1 MGSVLKQKSTMKTI
15 IAFVALLAVAT
26 ADTCTDC
33 KALVS
38 TLGAHLVS
46 EHSLAEQDE
55 IMVGGLC
62 PQAENVAECEEQL
75 PNFWESIALI
85 LWPAYYAPEV
95 SGAVFVY
102 LCICVFACQSHSL
115 AGLLHT

>member
-1 MGSVLKQKSTMKTI
+1 MGVHQITMKTI
-15 IAFVALLAVAT
+15 LALSVLVAVAT

-33 KALVS
+33 SALVS

-62 PQAENVAECEEQL
+62 PQAENVAERGSSCPTSGSPSLSSSGQPTTHL
-75 PNFWESIALI
+75 RPTGCVLESAR
-85 LWPAYYAPEV
+85 PPR
-95 SGAVFVY
+95 
-102 LCICVFACQSHSL
+102 
-115 AGLLHT
+115 T

>member
-1 MGSVLKQKSTMKTI
+1 MNPLRAHKLCNCYSVPPMQ
-15 IAFVALLAVAT
+15 
-26 ADTCTDC
+26 
-33 KALVS
+33 ALVS
-38 TLGAHLVS
+38 ALGAHLVS

-85 LWPAYYAPEV
+85 LWPAYYSPEV
-95 SGAVFVY
+95 SLF
-102 LCICVFACQSHSL
+102 
-115 AGLLHT
+115 

>member
-1 MGSVLKQKSTMKTI
+1 MTV
-15 IAFVALLAVAT
+15 FLL
-26 ADTCTDC
+26 

-55 IMVGGLC
+55 ILVNGLC

-75 PNFWESIALI
+75 PNFWESIALV

-95 SGAVFVY
+95 MAISIPLQRGA
-102 LCICVFACQSHSL
+102 
-115 AGLLHT
+115 